1 MQKYNLAIA
10 GATGNVGRE
19 MLQILEQRNFPINKI
34 FCLASARSKGKKL
47 EFNNKEI
54 TVEDLAEF
62 DFSKVDIGLFS
73 PGAKVS
79 AEFVPKATSS
89 GCLIIDNC
97 GLGTDIFL
105 CFRSPSIGGNRLGS
119 HYHTEYRLGARH
131 VGTFRILITR
141 IGRYGDAR
149 RPP

>member
-89 GCLIIDNC
+89 GCLIIDN
-97 GLGTDIFL
+97 TSY
-105 CFRSPSIGGNRLGS
+105 FRMKEDVP
-119 HYHTEYRLGARH
+119 
-131 VGTFRILITR
+131 LIVPQ
-141 IGRYGDAR
+141 I
-149 RPP
+149 PF